1 MTFLKNLKKKKRKIL
16 KCGRILKKRVVLYW
30 KEVVLPRIIQFCVNT
45 FAITVG
51 CLIGFFNVYYRDEI
65 LSFLKEVSVFSLL
78 LKKSESLSVSITEFV

>member
-1 MTFLKNLKKKKRKIL
+1 MTFLKNLKKKKRKTL

-65 LSFLKEVSVFSLL
+65 LSFLKEVWDLL
-78 LKKSESLSVSITEFV
+78 YEINF